1 MNQKVLDIFLPK
13 ERSLD
18 QLKKFSFLKK
28 MIFEIESFFKIDENF
43 LFLNV

>member
-18 QLKKFSFLKK
+18 QLKNFHFKK
-28 MIFEIESFFKIDENF
+28 DDF
-43 LFLNV
+43 